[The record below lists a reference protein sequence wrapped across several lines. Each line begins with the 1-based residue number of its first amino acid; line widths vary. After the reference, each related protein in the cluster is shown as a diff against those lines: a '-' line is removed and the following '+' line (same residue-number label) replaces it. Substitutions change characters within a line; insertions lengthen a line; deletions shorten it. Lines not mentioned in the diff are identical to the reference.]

1 MIALAGAFFLFVF
14 LVDAPSAFAQA
25 PEPEA
30 QQGAGAAGELSDTSG
45 AGFTDD
51 VALQRR
57 LAPVPDDRFVYKLG
71 VSLFSSPPNP
81 LKNDDEFDSSHT
93 RTFRLQIDSLNIRSS
108 RVWMRDAGWYAN
120 FSYVQ
125 NGLKGNT
132 IQIPANN
139 YRLVLEEDKDS
150 DGNLI
155 ENTIESA
162 SQEVIFDYRLIGAGV
177 ADRVLV
183 RQDTSLRGG
192 FGLHAWSRT
201 TTETISEDLAR
212 LDWGYHLALG
222 VEWLPLRS
230 AGLSLD
236 YETYTTGTTG
246 TSFIGVSLL
255 LDPVQVNNAYRGFRA
270 RR

>member
-14 LVDAPSAFAQA
+14 LVDAHTALAQS

-30 QQGAGAAGELSDTSG
+30 QEDAGAAGELSGTSG

-71 VSLFSSPPNP
+71 ISLASTPPNP
-81 LKNDDEFDSSHT
+81 LKNVDEFDSTHT
-93 RTFRLQIDSLNIRSS
+93 RTFRLQIDNLNIRSS
-108 RVWMRDAGWYAN
+108 RAWLRNAGWYAN

-139 YRLVLEEDKDS
+139 YRLVLEEDE
-150 DGNLI
+150 DGDGDLI
-155 ENTIESA
+155 ENTIETL

-177 ADRVLV
+177 ADRVEL
-183 RQDTSLRGG
+183 RRNISLRGG

-212 LDWGYHLALG
+212 LDWGSHTALG
-222 VEWLPLRS
+222 IEWLPFRS
-230 AGLSLD
+230 TGFSLD
-236 YETYTTGTTG
+236 YESYTTGTTG

>member
-14 LVDAPSAFAQA
+14 LVAAPSALAQA
-25 PEPEA
+25 PEPEG
-30 QQGAGAAGELSDTSG
+30 QQGDGVAGELGTSG
-45 AGFTDD
+45 VGFTDD

-71 VSLFSSPPNP
+71 FSLFSTPPNP
-81 LKNDDEFDSSHT
+81 LKNAEEYDSSHT
-93 RTFRLQIDSLNIRSS
+93 RTFRLQIDNLNIRSS
-108 RVWMRDAGWYAN
+108 RAWLRNAGWYAN

-139 YRLVLEEDKDS
+139 YRLVLEEDKDG

-155 ENTIESA
+155 ENTIETV
-162 SQEVIFDYRLIGAGV
+162 SQDVIFDYRLIGAGV

-183 RQDTSLRGG
+183 RQDISLRGG
-192 FGLHAWSRT
+192 LGLHAWSRT
-201 TTETISEDLAR
+201 TTETISEDLVR
-212 LDWGYHLALG
+212 LDWGYHVGLG
-222 VEWLPLRS
+222 VEWLPFRS
-230 AGLSLD
+230 TGFSLD
-236 YETYTTGTTG
+236 YESYTTGTTG

-255 LDPVQVNNAYRGFRA
+255 LDPVQVNNAYRVFRA